1 MNKKK
6 YLIFG
11 NGFIGGHYAS
21 HLLLKN
27 SDVKVIYRSKP
38 NDSLPLKIQKKS
50 DNSIDEIVK
59 ILLNFKPDYVLLTQG
74 ISFIPNN
81 EKDLENSISSNLIAP
96 LKVIEAIHLL
106 RKNKKSFTMPQKIV
120 TFGSAA
126 EYGNSNKKIFTESTP
141 LNPTSLYGLNKK
153 WLYQASHY
161 YFKLGI
167 PCVHI
172 RQFNAVGAGQH
183 PGFAIS
189 SFCRQLALMEKGKQ
203 KPVLKVGDLTQKRD
217 FIDIRDS
224 LSAFDIILDKAKD
237 TQVINVCSGK
247 SYSLEEI
254 VKKQL
259 RKLTAVDFSVNIE
272 KKLIAETRSPNNIV
286 AGNPI
291 LLKKL
296 GWKAKYTLSESLKWT
311 LDYWR
316 NQTD

>member
-1 MNKKK
+1 
-6 YLIFG
+6 
-11 NGFIGGHYAS
+11 
-21 HLLLKN
+21 
-27 SDVKVIYRSKP
+27 
-38 NDSLPLKIQKKS
+38 
-50 DNSIDEIVK
+50 
-59 ILLNFKPDYVLLTQG
+59 
-74 ISFIPNN
+74 
-81 EKDLENSISSNLIAP
+81 
-96 LKVIEAIHLL
+96 
-106 RKNKKSFTMPQKIV
+106 
-120 TFGSAA
+120 
-126 EYGNSNKKIFTESTP
+126 
-141 LNPTSLYGLNKK
+141 
-153 WLYQASHY
+153 
-161 YFKLGI
+161 
-167 PCVHI
+167 
-172 RQFNAVGAGQH
+172 
-183 PGFAIS
+183 
-189 SFCRQLALMEKGKQ
+189 MEKGKQ

-254 VKKQL
+254 VEKQL